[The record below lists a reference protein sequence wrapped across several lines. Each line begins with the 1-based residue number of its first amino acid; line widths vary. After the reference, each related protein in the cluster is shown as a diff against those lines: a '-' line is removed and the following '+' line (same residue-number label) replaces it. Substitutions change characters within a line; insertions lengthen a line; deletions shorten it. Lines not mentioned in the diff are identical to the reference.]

1 MLEDIWNKSQRSG
14 FLSVAGNNGGDG
26 MVVVDDGLDLLIQL
40 RQSLRHIKNRLLEIE
55 AQFDSLGIASAADKP
70 MTLRKFT
77 EMKLNDKSPDD
88 QEADSSNPRATAEK
102 HSTR

>member
-1 MLEDIWNKSQRSG
+1 M
-14 FLSVAGNNGGDG
+14 AGNNGGDG

-55 AQFDSLGIASAADKP
+55 AQFDSLGIAAAADKP

-77 EMKLNDKSPDD
+77 EKKLNDKSPDD
-88 QEADSSNPRATAEK
+88 QEADSSNLRATAKK